1 LEGSTYNLGEYSI
14 EITKGQG
21 DHPIFSHPSKQNFD
35 KSIYATIPVPP
46 EQMWQAKGGNSYE
59 RLLTVDAILQ
69 EIADN
74 AQRLVGKWG
83 QQNAPPP
90 ANVYSL
96 NNMKGGGLHIV
107 QKTFIG
113 DFEVITTLLSS

>member
-1 LEGSTYNLGEYSI
+1 
-14 EITKGQG
+14 
-21 DHPIFSHPSKQNFD
+21 
-35 KSIYATIPVPP
+35 
-46 EQMWQAKGGNSYE
+46 MWQAKGGNSYE

-90 ANVYSL
+90 ATVYSL

-113 DFEVITTLLSS
+113 DFEVITTLVSS